1 MADNDTITAA
11 NIDEQVEFLD
21 AWYREN
27 SGGDESERRAALVAR
42 LVKQIDAALE
52 TLAELAPRPG

>member
-1 MADNDTITAA
+1 MPEDQSITTA

-21 AWYREN
+21 AWYRETA
-27 SGGDESERRAALVAR
+27 GGAERERRAALVAR

-52 TLAELAPRPG
+52 TLAELAPRPS